1 MIVVHTH
8 AQFCATWMLF
18 TVIEKCYVYNTFTT
32 NPKWQVSG
40 FFFLISKNVIYT
52 NGYSM
57 HEECKPIK
65 YKKEKT
71 KKKQK
76 KKPIHRLITKRK
88 RAKEIQVVNSN

>member
-1 MIVVHTH
+1 
-8 AQFCATWMLF
+8 
-18 TVIEKCYVYNTFTT
+18 
-32 NPKWQVSG
+32 
-40 FFFLISKNVIYT
+40 
-52 NGYSM
+52 M